1 MSLYEASRKL
11 IPHPYALQYPED
23 MEKLAHDPS
32 TQPVPS
38 TCETNDTCG
47 DGLDTEDVAPDG
59 GYGWVCVAAC
69 FTTNCF
75 TWGAVSVSFWEATH
89 AVA

>member
-1 MSLYEASRKL
+1 M
-11 IPHPYALQYPED
+11 D
-23 MEKLAHDPS
+23 KLAHDPS
-32 TQPVPS
+32 NQPVAL
-38 TCETNDTCG
+38 TCETKDTHS
-47 DGLDTEDVAPDG
+47 DSPVTEDIAPDG

-75 TWGAVSVSFWEATH
+75 TWGAVSVSLSEAAY